1 MQEYI
6 TPKIIVITF
15 DSEDIITTSD
25 PFQIIEEGPIKLPFI
40 PADQS

>member
-6 TPKIIVITF
+6 TPKIVIITF

-25 PFQIIEEGPIKLPFI
+25 SFHIIEEGPIKLPFI

>member
-6 TPKIIVITF
+6 TPEIIIITF

-25 PFQIIEEGPIKLPFI
+25 SSHIIEERPIELPFI